1 MIFREP
7 WLLAL
12 LPVFLAGFL
21 YMRLRGERRGFLFPS
36 DELIK
41 TFRGGIKIWLVRRVI
56 YLRAAGIALVI
67 LALARPQVNREAEV
81 KKEGI
86 AIILAIDCSSTMAVD
101 DLRLSFEDLA
111 GKRIGDASRQMRRI
125 DAVRQVA
132 MDFVEARPD
141 DIIGVVA
148 FASEAFI
155 ACPLTFDR
163 EWLAKALKRTDVGI
177 IKDGTAIGSGIL
189 SGLNSLKDIRS
200 KSKVIVMLTDGIN
213 NFGKIP
219 PLVAAKAARAMGI
232 KIYTVGLV
240 GKKSGLY
247 AAEDGSGRR
256 VYHGGDIDV
265 DEEELKKISSLTGG
279 QYFRVT
285 DMTALKDSYDVID
298 RLEKASIEEKSYEEY
313 VDVFGYFIFAAL
325 ALLIAET
332 LLRGTFLRR
341 IP

>member
-7 WLLAL
+7 WLLVL
-12 LPVFLAGFL
+12 LPIFLAGFL
-21 YMRLRGERRGFLFPS
+21 YMRFKGEGPGFLFPS
-36 DELIK
+36 DDLIK
-41 TFRGGIKIWLVRRVI
+41 TFRGGIKIWMVRRVI

-67 LALARPQVNREAEV
+67 LALARPQINREAEI

-86 AIILAIDCSSTMAVD
+86 AIVLAIDCSSTMAVD

-111 GKRIGDASRQMRRI
+111 GKRVGDDSRQMRRI

-132 MDFVEARPD
+132 IDFVGERPD
-141 DIIGVVA
+141 DIIGLVA

-163 EWLAKALKRTDVGI
+163 EWLAKALKRTDVGL

-189 SGLNSLKDIRS
+189 TGLNSLKDS
-200 KSKVIVMLTDGIN
+200 EAKSKVIVLLTDGIN

-256 VYHGGDIDV
+256 VYHGGDIAV
-265 DEEELKKISSLTGG
+265 DEEELEKISVLTGG
-279 QYFRVT
+279 QYFRAV
-285 DMTALKDSYDVID
+285 DMKGLKDSYDVID
-298 RLEKASIEEKSYEEY
+298 RLEKTSIEERSYEEY

-325 ALLIAET
+325 GLLVTET
-332 LLRGTFLRR
+332 FLRGTFLRR

>member
-7 WLLAL
+7 WILIL
-12 LPVFLAGFL
+12 LPAFLAAFL
-21 YMRLRGERRGFLFPS
+21 YMRLRGEAPGFLFPS

-41 TFRGGIKIWLVRRVI
+41 TFHGGLKIWMVRRVI
-56 YLRAAGIALVI
+56 YLRATAIALVI
-67 LALARPQVNREAEV
+67 LALARPQVSREAEV

-86 AIILAIDCSSTMAVD
+86 AIMLAIDCSSTMAVD
-101 DLRLSFEDLA
+101 DLQLTFEELA
-111 GKRIGDASRQMRRI
+111 GKRIGDESRRMRRI

-132 MDFVEARPD
+132 MEFVEARPD

-155 ACPLTFDR
+155 VCPLTFDR
-163 EWLAKALKRTDVGI
+163 EWLSKALKRADVGL

-189 SGLNSLKDIRS
+189 SGLNSLKDTEA

-232 KIYTVGLV
+232 KIYTVGIV

-265 DEEELKKISSLTGG
+265 DEEELEKIATLTGG

-285 DMTALKDSYDVID
+285 DMKALKGSYDVID
-298 RLEKASIEEKSYEEY
+298 RLEKANIEEKSYEEY

-325 ALLIAET
+325 GLILLET
-332 LLRGTFLRR
+332 FLRGTFLRR